1 MVEARQ
7 QAWKLTPFERWV
19 ESEELQ
25 VIATHTVPDIF
36 TEPLDEWRRT
46 GCRAALLDLSHDHQK
61 DRMVTNQGFIRY
73 LVEIPPGGTFRAERH
88 MYEEIFYVV
97 EGRGAATI
105 WYDGGPKQTFE
116 WHEDS
121 VFSIPLNAWHEI
133 YNASGTEPVRL
144 YGATNMPS
152 IFNLFGSA
160 DFVFNCT
167 STFPERFDPTDEM
180 YFSGKTNRLAD
191 RLMEMNFIPSITTML
206 LDRWVARGP
215 GTNMFVIMAGGRLIC
230 HVSEFPP
237 ASYKKGHNFGAD
249 SQAKTPRGGQQTDTS
264 YLFLSGEGYDLQW
277 APGAVPGPGVDFT
290 RYNFKRG
297 SLMSNGH
304 GGHQH
309 FNPSADPARYLVFRP
324 GNPAFTGGGV
334 RAGDGSAQIE
344 FKDQDPRIHELFE
357 AECAKNGTTAHLP
370 DD

>member
-1 MVEARQ
+1 MVDERQ
-7 QAWKLTPFERWV
+7 QEWKLLPFERWV
-19 ESEELQ
+19 QSENLQ
-25 VIATHTVPDIF
+25 VITTHTVPDIF
-36 TEPLDEWRRT
+36 TEPLEEWKRI
-46 GCRAALLDLSHDHQK
+46 GCKGALLDLTHDPVK
-61 DRMVTNQGFIRY
+61 DRMVNNQGSIRY
-73 LVEIPPGGTFRAERH
+73 LVEIPPGGTFKAERH

-97 EGRGAATI
+97 AGRGAATI
-105 WYDGGPKQTFE
+105 WYDGSPKQTFE

-144 YGATNMPS
+144 YAATNMPT
-152 IFNLFGSA
+152 IFNLFGNP

-167 STFPERFDPTDEM
+167 NAFPERFDPTDEM
-180 YFSGKTNRLAD
+180 YFSGKTKRLAD
-191 RLMEMNFIPSITTML
+191 RLMETNFIPSITSFT

-215 GTNMFVIMAGGRLIC
+215 GTNMFVLMAGGRLIC
-230 HVSEFPP
+230 HLSEFPA

-249 SQAKTPRGGQQTDTS
+249 SEARTPQGGQLTDTS

-290 RYNFKRG
+290 RIPFKRG

-309 FNPSADPARYLVFRP
+309 FNPSGEPARYLVFRS
-324 GNPAFTGGGV
+324 GNPAFSGRGV

-344 FKDQDPRIHELFE
+344 FKDQDPRIDELF
-357 AECAKNGTTAHLP
+357 AQECAKHGTTPQMPA
-370 DD
+370 D